1 MKKAIKYMIRSVW
14 TIYDKLFPHGA
25 VRSENG
31 TVRRKGLREFLVGYF
46 LVMFVASY
54 VFSPL
59 SQLMLQGMM
68 LAFFAVSIH
77 ALILYCKDTPAT
89 GVGTGITAETLAAWR
104 RAKEAKSSDTQ
115 NEWEDTSYSPYDSGE
130 YDSGNYEEYNDEY
143 EESANTA
150 KPQKATPPKQKGKYS
165 SPLEE
170 AVISEALYGIPFDPK
185 KH

>member
-46 LVMFVASY
+46 LIMCVASY

-59 SQLMLQGMM
+59 ARLMLQGTM

-77 ALILYCKDTPAT
+77 ALILYCKDDSDT
-89 GVGTGITAETLAAWR
+89 VGRNGITAETLAAWR
-104 RAKEAKSSDTQ
+104 RASEAKQSGTQ
-115 NEWEDTSYSPYDSGE
+115 NENEYTSYSAYDSDD
-130 YDSGNYEEYNDEY
+130 YDSENYECDDGY
-143 EESANTA
+143 EGRNTHTA
-150 KPQKATPPKQKGKYS
+150 QPQQTTPPKQKSKYK